1 MLQVNV
7 PSISNAFLNFNIKN
21 SKNGITL
28 KLVSDH
34 RLLYR
39 SVGFDTTISVEPNR
53 IVKYKVYGNRYTV
66 YTYDKTNKDG
76 SHVVYK
82 DSIFCP
88 EFTEKN
94 LTIEY

>member
-1 MLQVNV
+1 MDDCSYKNV
-7 PSISNAFLNFNIKN
+7 L
-21 SKNGITL
+21 
-28 KLVSDH
+28 
-34 RLLYR
+34 
-39 SVGFDTTISVEPNR
+39 FDFILD
-53 IVKYKVYGNRYTV
+53 KVYGNRYTV